1 MKKMVL
7 RYGLLGGLI
16 VGGILAIS
24 VAFGLLSN
32 HDGGSMLLGY
42 ASMLLAFSLIFVGV
56 KSYRDKQLDG
66 FISFG
71 KAFKMA
77 LLTMLVTSTI
87 YVLVW
92 LICYYFFIPDFMEQY
107 ASSVLKRGAESG
119 MSAADQAKEAASMQQ
134 YIEWY
139 KNPLFVILLTYAEI
153 VPVGVIVSLIVA
165 LILKRKDNRQLAG
178 AV

>member
-1 MKKMVL
+1 MKKLIL
-7 RYGLLGGLI
+7 RFGLLGGLI

-71 KAFKMA
+71 RAFKMA
-77 LLTMLVTSTI
+77 LLTMLITSTI

-107 ASSVLKRGAESG
+107 VSSVLKRGAESG

-165 LILKRKDNRQLAG
+165 LILKRKNNRQLAG